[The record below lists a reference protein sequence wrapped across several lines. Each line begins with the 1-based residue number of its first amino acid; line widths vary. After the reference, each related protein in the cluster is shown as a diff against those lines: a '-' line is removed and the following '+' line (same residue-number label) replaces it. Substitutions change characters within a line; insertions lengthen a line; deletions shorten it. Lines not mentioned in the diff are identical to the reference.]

1 MVSYACRDFNR
12 VVGPSDPVWRGIFTG
27 KARTTVAKSSPAQS
41 SKKTAAKAPA
51 KAAAKSPVKSPVKSA
66 KTAKVPKA
74 APTAKK
80 SVGVSETKAPPKKKA
95 ASSDLTSQTV
105 KGSDRPGVP
114 KSKPKAG
121 PTATGSKTA
130 VNKPTSKPASKGVT
144 AKAAAPPRERVP
156 AGPSDRPAVPV
167 APAEELEEAGGDP
180 QPVPRPEELRSDAK
194 PKKNRAGLSARALDH
209 FRHLLLQKRA
219 ELVGDMSSMEREALQ
234 HADTNLSTLPIHMA
248 DQGTDAYEQEFT
260 LGLVEK
266 DRKLLREINAALA
279 KVHDG
284 SYGLCEGT
292 GEPIGQPRLEAQPW
306 ARYSIEHARK
316 LEKPSYQR

>member
-1 MVSYACRDFNR
+1 M
-12 VVGPSDPVWRGIFTG
+12 
-27 KARTTVAKSSPAQS
+27 AKSSPAPS

-51 KAAAKSPVKSPVKSA
+51 KAAAKSPVKSA

-80 SVGVSETKAPPKKKA
+80 SAGVSENKAPPKKKA
-95 ASSDLTSQTV
+95 VSSDLSSQTV
-105 KGSDRPGVP
+105 KGSDRPGAP

-121 PTATGSKTA
+121 PATTGSKTA
-130 VNKPTSKPASKGVT
+130 VNKPASKPASKGVT
-144 AKAAAPPRERVP
+144 AKAAAPPRGRVP

-167 APAEELEEAGGDP
+167 VPAEEVEEVGDP

-194 PKKNRAGLSARALDH
+194 PKKNRAGLSARELDH